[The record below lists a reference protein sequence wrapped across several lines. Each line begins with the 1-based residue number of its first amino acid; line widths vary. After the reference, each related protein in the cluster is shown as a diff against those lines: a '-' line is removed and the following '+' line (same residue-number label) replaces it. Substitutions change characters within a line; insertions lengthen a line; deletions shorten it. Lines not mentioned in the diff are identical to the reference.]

1 MQSFLV
7 AFERVGPI
15 FQVPTLAVTAGLA
28 VFAAVGTLA
37 GLRIRFRRGLPQTPV
52 QRIAAW
58 LQGSTALA
66 WIVSAAA
73 AGAFAA
79 AVANDAATA
88 VFVNW
93 PHPSLLV
100 FSMAAL
106 VATALAL
113 DCRPA
118 PAGGLARSQGNTR
131 MDVGPQ
137 SFASRSRRRRL
148 RLWVDSW
155 RCGARCSR
163 GTRNDGVR
171 ARLEYALAADGRS
184 GEAIRVGSL
193 VEALAA
199 RPCRRHFHVGRA
211 AVRHGP
217 GAAARPCRDRP
228 RRYWQVTG
236 AAAGGAPCSPS
247 SPRSPSV

>member
-1 MQSFLV
+1 MSVTSDGYLEALGERYLPTDRADEFQTIDAPVRALQGLSFVRDGNRATRMQSFLV

-79 AVANDAATA
+79 AVANDAATV

-106 VATALAL
+106 VATALASIAVL
-113 DCRPA
+113 LLPA
-118 PAGGLARSQGNTR
+118 VWRGRKETPGWTWGRKLRFTLATATFATLGGLLA
-131 MDVGPQ
+131 
-137 SFASRSRRRRL
+137 
-148 RLWVDSW
+148 LW
-155 RCGARCSR
+155 GALQPW
-163 GTRNDGVR
+163 N
-171 ARLEYALAADGRS
+171 
-184 GEAIRVGSL
+184 
-193 VEALAA
+193 
-199 RPCRRHFHVGRA
+199 P
-211 AVRHGP
+211 
-217 GAAARPCRDRP
+217 
-228 RRYWQVTG
+228 
-236 AAAGGAPCSPS
+236 
-247 SPRSPSV
+247 